1 MEKDAQKALEEFE
14 EALRTENKALTEDD
28 LLADL
33 EGIFDELSDPVD
45 VDDDAVYSN
54 NTNDY
59 TDELEDFAN
68 QTEKQVYGN
77 KLTIGLMLTACAL
90 CLGIIGVMIYWL
102 NNFF

>member
-14 EALRTENKALTEDD
+14 EALRTENNALTEDD

-90 CLGIIGVMIYWL
+90 CLAIIGVMIYWL